1 VLVVFGIAPVPPPHH
16 EGIAD
21 THAAHA
27 RGEPHAHSFVFSS
40 ASVGSP
46 ARVPLGTAGPRST
59 AAVGSIQG
67 RVEVRQ
73 RPQRRIP
80 NRYAGGSGAARPV
93 QTLPAVVYLE
103 GALPG
108 PTAPGTA
115 TIAQRDSTFVPG
127 VVVIP
132 VGGSVS
138 FPNEDPIFHNVFS
151 YSTAQ
156 RFDLG
161 RYPRGESKAVTFDQP
176 GVVRIYCEV
185 HESMRSAV
193 IVTENPYHAVVASDG
208 TFTLSGVPAGVHTLV
223 AWHADLDEVRSEV
236 RVTDGGT
243 ARVDIVL
250 E

>member
-1 VLVVFGIAPVPPPHH
+1 MRMPSPRPLARGLAAPLIVLLGGLSALAVVKVPPAALAAQTGDRAPL
-16 EGIAD
+16 EGRI
-21 THAAHA
+21 
-27 RGEPHAHSFVFSS
+27 E
-40 ASVGSP
+40 
-46 ARVPLGTAGPRST
+46 
-59 AAVGSIQG
+59 G
-67 RVEVRQ
+67 RIEIRE

-80 NRYAGGSGAARPV
+80 NRYAGGGGAARPV
-93 QTLPAVVYLE
+93 QSLPTVIYLE
-103 GALPG
+103 GPIPG
-108 PTAPGTA
+108 AASPRTA

-132 VGGSVS
+132 VGGSVV

-161 RYPRGESKAVTFDQP
+161 RYPRGESKSVSFDRP

-193 IVTENPYHAVVASDG
+193 IVTENPYHTVVADDG
-208 TFTLSGVPAGVHTLV
+208 TFTLTGVPAGVHTLV
-223 AWHADLDEVRSEV
+223 AWHADLDEVRTEV

-243 ARVDIVL
+243 ARVDLTL